1 MPAMDA
7 DPVLLP
13 AAISARSLYPQRS
26 LLLRRLAVIA
36 QVVGLAAIVV
46 GHGLWDRAERPGEFG
61 GVVIA
66 SMLVMTVGIA
76 LRYKWSLRRPT
87 FWSRHRTEATAAIA
101 WTLGIIVI
109 LIGAPLWQD
118 AAVPANSVR
127 WQGFVTL
134 SEVLMLACAATGAI
148 RITRAAASGGANPAV
163 LLVGSFAI
171 LVAIGTAALMLP
183 RCRASTADSS
193 QQGAPFTVALFTA
206 TSASCVT
213 GLIVE
218 DTGAYWSRTGHWVI
232 LGLIQVGGLGI
243 MTFGAFFAVAA
254 GRSGQLREFATLR
267 ELLAAEQL
275 GDTRRLVVFILAVT
289 LGTELTGAVLLS
301 GLWSGRPAGEQAFQS
316 VFHSVSAFCNAGFS
330 LTDNSFVG
338 MGGRW
343 EVWGIAAGLII
354 IGGLGFPLLHG
365 LATVCAAYLDS
376 LRRTAFIRK
385 PRLRARLPASSKLAL
400 ITTMILMVGG
410 WALVYLLELT
420 GAETG
425 DHPSMS
431 LHDAWFQAVT
441 FRTAGF
447 NTVELHSL
455 QPATKLLAI
464 MLMFVGASPLSTG
477 GGVKTVVLA
486 LTVLVLFSTF
496 RGREK
501 VECFGRTIQ
510 PVSVNRALAI
520 LFVGTAL
527 LMTVTLLLVMFEQR
541 PAHILDYMFES
552 ASALGTVGVT
562 SAVQT
567 DSGEFVPTTRSLSAP
582 SQLVIILAMFL
593 GRVGPLTLMIALA
606 GQETAARYEYPAER
620 LTLG

>member
-1 MPAMDA
+1 MPAMNA
-7 DPVLLP
+7 DPDLLP
-13 AAISARSLYPQRS
+13 AALAARSLHPQRS

-36 QVVGLAAIVV
+36 QVVGLASIVV
-46 GHGLWDRAERPGEFG
+46 GHGLWDRAERPWEFG
-61 GVVIA
+61 GVVILA
-66 SMLVMTVGIA
+66 MLVMTVGIV
-76 LRYKWSLRRPT
+76 LRYRLSLRRPT
-87 FWSRHRTEATAAIA
+87 FWSRHRTEVAVAIA
-101 WTLGIIVI
+101 WTVGMIVV

-127 WQGFVTL
+127 WQGFVAV
-134 SEVLMLACAATGAI
+134 SELLMLACTMTGFV
-148 RITRAAASGGANPAV
+148 RITRAAASGGANPAL
-163 LLVGSFAI
+163 LLVGSFMV
-171 LVAIGTAALMLP
+171 LVAAGTAALMLP
-183 RCRASTADSS
+183 RCRAAEDGSS

-213 GLIVE
+213 GLVVE
-218 DTGAYWSRTGHWVI
+218 DTGTYWSRTGQWVI

-289 LGTELTGAVLLS
+289 FGAELVGALLLS
-301 GLWSGRPAGEQAFQS
+301 GMWSDRAPDEQAFQS
-316 VFHSVSAFCNAGFS
+316 AFHSVSAFCNAGFA

-343 EVWGIAAGLII
+343 QVSGVVAGLII
-354 IGGLGFPLLHG
+354 LGGLGFPMLHG
-365 LATVCAAYLDS
+365 LFMVLAGYVQS
-376 LRRTAFIRK
+376 LRRTTFIRK
-385 PRLRARLPASSKLAL
+385 PLLRARLQASSRLAL
-400 ITTMILMVGG
+400 VTTMILLVGG
-410 WALVYLLELT
+410 WALIYLLERT
-420 GAETG
+420 GAESG

-431 LHDAWFQAVT
+431 LHDAWFQSVT

-447 NTVELHSL
+447 NTVELSAL

-486 LTVLVLFSTF
+486 LTVLVLISTF
-496 RGREK
+496 RGRDK

-527 LMTVTLLLVMFEQR
+527 LMTVSLLLVMFEQR
-541 PAHILDYMFES
+541 PAHILDYMFEA

-562 SAVQT
+562 SAVA
-567 DSGEFVPTTRSLSAP
+567 DDAGALIPTTKSLSTP
-582 SQLVIILAMFL
+582 SQLVIIAAMFL

-606 GQETAARYEYPAER
+606 GQETAPRYEYPSER